1 MLKDKKRGAI
11 QPAGSQY
18 GPSVSLSAEFALQSV
33 PLKASICGR
42 HGTARLPAHPSCC
55 RAGPVLGEVA
65 RVTRIPLSVL
75 RPTVTVEKLG
85 WKSDKGM
92 RMASEDASPL
102 KLQNEKKKEKRK
114 EKLSW

>member
-11 QPAGSQY
+11 QPAGSQHK
-18 GPSVSLSAEFALQSV
+18 PNVSLTAEFALQSV
-33 PLKASICGR
+33 PLKANICGR
-42 HGTARLPAHPSCC
+42 RGTARLPAHPSCC

-102 KLQNEKKKEKRK
+102 KL
-114 EKLSW
+114 